1 MNRFL
6 LHILLVFVLG
16 IFFPNTNIFAQKRHY
31 DVLWRGESIGQ
42 MTAEKSTKDDITDI
56 YIQTDLSFTVGI
68 RYNWVYKLRNKH
80 NKDTLIHCT
89 IDQIK
94 NGETVKSAYTQR
106 NVKNYAFVKD
116 NKTKLLKTE
125 RIYFTVAMLY
135 FIEPAGRNVV
145 YSETWGEYLP
155 IKVLPNHHYRLEM
168 PDGKSNIYKYVD
180 GVCTEVLIQAG
191 IVNFSLVF
199 KH

>member
-1 MNRFL
+1 MIKYL
-6 LHILLVFVLG
+6 SKILLVSVLG
-16 IFFPNTNIFAQKRHY
+16 IIFSNTDTFAQKRYY

-80 NKDTLIHCT
+80 YKDTLIHCT

-94 NGETVKSAYTQR
+94 NGTTVKSAYSDR
-106 NVKNYAFVKD
+106 SGKMYAFVKD
-116 NKTKLLKTE
+116 GKTKFLKTE

-135 FIEPAGRNVV
+135 FLEPAGRNMV

-155 IKVLPNHHYRLEM
+155 VKPLPNHHYKLEM
-168 PDGKSNIYKYVD
+168 PDGKSNIYKYID